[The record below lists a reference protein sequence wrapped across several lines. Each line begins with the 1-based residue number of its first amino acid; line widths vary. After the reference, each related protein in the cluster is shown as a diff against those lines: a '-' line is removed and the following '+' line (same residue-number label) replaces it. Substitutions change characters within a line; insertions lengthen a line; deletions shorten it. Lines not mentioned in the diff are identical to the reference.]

1 MNRPKVLWIA
11 LAAVLLLLRVGWAV
25 YSFRQASS
33 IARIR
38 ERALAAETV
47 RTTAMT
53 PTIRVGDGVEVEKVQ
68 AAGRGDIVMLVEPD
82 TILRIVGTAGDKIE
96 IRDKRLFR
104 NDEEV
109 QESYAVHEDAEVL
122 PKEKNA
128 QRDQFGPLI
137 VGNGQYF
144 VLGDNRDHC
153 TDSRY
158 FGTVPAANF
167 KGRVTNVMGLG
178 GWRKVSE

>member
-1 MNRPKVLWIA
+1 VNRAKVLWIA
-11 LAAVLLLLRVGWAV
+11 LAAALLLLRVGWAV
-25 YSFRQASS
+25 FSFRQATSR
-33 IARIR
+33 ARYTQ
-38 ERALAAETV
+38 RARAAETV
-47 RTTAMT
+47 RTTAMA
-53 PTIRVGDGVEVEKVQ
+53 PTIRVGESVEVEKIE

-82 TILRIVGTAGDKIE
+82 TMLRIVGTAGDKIE

-109 QESYAVHEDAEVL
+109 QEPYAVHEDTET
-122 PKEKNA
+122 NA

-137 VGNGQYF
+137 IGNGHYF

-158 FGTVPAANF
+158 FGAVPAANV
-167 KGRVTNVMGLG
+167 KGRITQVMGMG